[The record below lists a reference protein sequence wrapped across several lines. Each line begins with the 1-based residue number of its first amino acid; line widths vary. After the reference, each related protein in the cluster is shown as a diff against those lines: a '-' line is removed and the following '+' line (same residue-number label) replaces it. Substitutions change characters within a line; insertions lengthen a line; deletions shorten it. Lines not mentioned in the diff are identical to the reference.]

1 MCPDKA
7 HYIPIKTK
15 RVGHFQVE
23 TAKHE
28 HDTCLCLILAGKQA
42 ATGVD
47 NDSIFSLWIIWIFQ
61 KEITKSAKIIDVTF
75 TLLLNPTLA
84 H

>member
-1 MCPDKA
+1 MMKKA
-7 HYIPIKTK
+7 E
-15 RVGHFQVE
+15 HFQVE
-23 TAKHE
+23 TIKKE

-61 KEITKSAKIIDVTF
+61 KEITKSAKINDVTF
-75 TLLLNPTLA
+75 ILLPNSTTA
-84 H
+84 HRFKHTI